1 MLANWKKRVF
11 PLNRRQ
17 AVFAMLLC
25 LVLAVNAVPAL
36 RASALYLITDGEATT
51 AVELAEPVTADKLI
65 VVGAADGAAELRF
78 ESGHKVTVTHGTDAV
93 QYATTR
99 TNETADALLKRMG
112 ISVGPMEMV
121 KVDVSEP
128 EIFIEIAA
136 SFTYYETLTEPA
148 EHATVYTESYK
159 VPKGETQVWQQ
170 GMDGTRE
177 VVYEVVY
184 ADGELVSRQ
193 AVAEQNNTSV
203 TEYAYVGTLVK
214 EAQAGDTIASV
225 VKNSDGS
232 EAVLQR
238 RHVFHSLVVGG
249 VGDNVV
255 LVPKLQITN
264 GHGFLVQHGQQVR
277 RSSCEA
283 FHVHEAFAVEFRQEG
298 NSFFVFGQCS
308 QADDFAD
315 PHGYIC

>member
-65 VVGAADGAAELRF
+65 VVGAADGSAELRF

-112 ISVGPMEMV
+112 ISVGPVEMV

-136 SFTYYETLTEPA
+136 SFTYYETLIEPCLL
-148 EHATVYTESYK
+148 YTS
-159 VPKGETQVWQQ
+159 PSPR
-170 GMDGTRE
+170 D
-177 VVYEVVY
+177 
-184 ADGELVSRQ
+184 
-193 AVAEQNNTSV
+193 
-203 TEYAYVGTLVK
+203 
-214 EAQAGDTIASV
+214 
-225 VKNSDGS
+225 
-232 EAVLQR
+232 
-238 RHVFHSLVVGG
+238 
-249 VGDNVV
+249 
-255 LVPKLQITN
+255 
-264 GHGFLVQHGQQVR
+264 
-277 RSSCEA
+277 
-283 FHVHEAFAVEFRQEG
+283 
-298 NSFFVFGQCS
+298 
-308 QADDFAD
+308 
-315 PHGYIC
+315 

>member
-65 VVGAADGAAELRF
+65 VVGAADGSAELRF
-78 ESGHKVTVTHGTDAV
+78 EGGHKVTVTHGTDAV

-148 EHATVYTESYK
+148 EHATVYTKSYK

-232 EAVLQR
+232 GYLLMKSGDSVHFSGTTVAHGCVAVDKSVIPLGTTMFITSGSYTYGMAHAEDTGVRGAKIDLFMDTYDECIQFGR
-238 RHVFHSLVVGG
+238 RNSVAY
-249 VGDNVV
+249 
-255 LVPKLQITN
+255 
-264 GHGFLVQHGQQVR
+264 FL
-277 RSSCEA
+277 
-283 FHVHEAFAVEFRQEG
+283 
-298 NSFFVFGQCS
+298 
-308 QADDFAD
+308 D
-315 PHGYIC
+315 

>member
-51 AVELAEPVTADKLI
+51 AVEQAEPVTADKLI
-65 VVGAADGAAELRF
+65 VVGAADGSAELRF
-78 ESGHKVTVTHGTDAV
+78 EGGHKVTVTHGTDAV

-99 TNETADALLKRMG
+99 TNETADALLKRMS

-148 EHATVYTESYK
+148 EHATVYTKSYK

-184 ADGELVSRQ
+184 ADGELV
-193 AVAEQNNTSV
+193 
-203 TEYAYVGTLVK
+203 
-214 EAQAGDTIASV
+214 
-225 VKNSDGS
+225 
-232 EAVLQR
+232 
-238 RHVFHSLVVGG
+238 
-249 VGDNVV
+249 
-255 LVPKLQITN
+255 
-264 GHGFLVQHGQQVR
+264 
-277 RSSCEA
+277 
-283 FHVHEAFAVEFRQEG
+283 
-298 NSFFVFGQCS
+298 
-308 QADDFAD
+308 
-315 PHGYIC
+315 

>member
-51 AVELAEPVTADKLI
+51 AVEQAEPVTADKLI
-65 VVGAADGAAELRF
+65 VVGAADGSAELRF
-78 ESGHKVTVTHGTDAV
+78 EGGHTVTVTHGTDAV

-99 TNETADALLKRMG
+99 TNETADALLKRMS

-148 EHATVYTESYK
+148 EHATVYTKSYK

-203 TEYAYVGTLVK
+203 TEYAYVGTLVM
-214 EAQAGDTIASV
+214 EAQAGDTFASV
-225 VKNSDGS
+225 V
-232 EAVLQR
+232 
-238 RHVFHSLVVGG
+238 
-249 VGDNVV
+249 
-255 LVPKLQITN
+255 
-264 GHGFLVQHGQQVR
+264 
-277 RSSCEA
+277 
-283 FHVHEAFAVEFRQEG
+283 
-298 NSFFVFGQCS
+298 
-308 QADDFAD
+308 
-315 PHGYIC
+315 

>member
-65 VVGAADGAAELRF
+65 VVGAVDGSAELRF
-78 ESGHKVTVTHGTDAV
+78 EGGHKVTVTHGTDAV

-148 EHATVYTESYK
+148 EHATVYTKSYK
-159 VPKGETQVWQQ
+159 VPKGETQVWRQ
-170 GMDGTRE
+170 GMDGTRPE

-184 ADGELVSRQ
+184 ADGLTGLASGGRRK
-193 AVAEQNNTSV
+193 QNNTSV

-214 EAQAGDTIASV
+214 EAQARAIP
-225 VKNSDGS
+225 
-232 EAVLQR
+232 L
-238 RHVFHSLVVGG
+238 
-249 VGDNVV
+249 
-255 LVPKLQITN
+255 P
-264 GHGFLVQHGQQVR
+264 
-277 RSSCEA
+277 RS
-283 FHVHEAFAVEFRQEG
+283 
-298 NSFFVFGQCS
+298 
-308 QADDFAD
+308 
-315 PHGYIC
+315 